1 MPGLQKETFDFLV
14 NLSKNNNR
22 EWFQVNRSSYEQAI
36 ADFQQFIFSLIAGIS
51 HFDKSIG
58 ALEPRDCIFR
68 IYRDVRFSANKNP
81 YKENFGAFIAP
92 GGRKSNSC
100 GYYIHIQP
108 GGSFASGGLYM
119 APALVMKAVRLAMV
133 DNRSEFLS
141 IISNHKFKSTF
152 TWEGVDHLKRIPTG
166 FQSDSELDLFLRL
179 KHITPS
185 CDFPD
190 DKLVHPEFDLKVVEV
205 FETLSPLIKFLNQ
218 AIQ

>member
-1 MPGLQKETFDFLV
+1 MPGLRNDTVEFLV

-22 EWFQVNRSSYEQAI
+22 EWFQANRNSYELAN
-36 ADFQQFIFSLIAGIS
+36 ADFQQLVFTLIAGIS

-68 IYRDVRFSANKNP
+68 IYRDVRFSVNKNP

-92 GGRKSNSC
+92 GGRKSKGC

-119 APALVMKAVRLAMV
+119 APTPVMKQVRMAMV
-133 DNRSEFLS
+133 DNRTGFLS
-141 IISNHKFKSTF
+141 IINNPKFKSTF
-152 TWEGVDHLKRIPTG
+152 TWEGVERVKRTPTG
-166 FQSDSELDLFLRL
+166 FQFDSQLDLFLRL

-185 CDFPD
+185 CDFAD
-190 DKLVHPEFDLKVVEV
+190 EVLVQSGFDLKAIEV
-205 FETLSPLIKFLNQ
+205 FETLSPLVKFLNQ

>member
-1 MPGLQKETFDFLV
+1 MPGLRNNTVEFLV

-22 EWFQVNRSSYEQAI
+22 EWFQANRNSYELAN
-36 ADFQQFIFSLIAGIS
+36 ADFQQLVFTLIAGIS

-58 ALEPRDCIFR
+58 ALDPRDCIFR

-92 GGRKSNSC
+92 GGRKSNRC

-119 APALVMKAVRLAMV
+119 APTPVMKQARMAMV

-141 IISNHKFKSTF
+141 IINNPKFKSTF
-152 TWEGVDHLKRIPTG
+152 TWEGVEQVKRTPAG
-166 FQSDSELDLFLRL
+166 FQFDSELDLFLRL

-185 CDFPD
+185 YDFAD
-190 DKLVHPEFDLKVVEV
+190 EVLVQCGFHLKAIEV
-205 FETLSPLIKFLNQ
+205 FETLSPLVKFLNQ

>member
-1 MPGLQKETFDFLV
+1 MPGLQKETVNFLV
-14 NLSKNNNR
+14 NLSNNNNR
-22 EWFQVNRSSYEQAI
+22 EWFQVNRNYYEQAQT
-36 ADFQQFIFSLIAGIS
+36 DFQRLVFTLIAGIS

-92 GGRKSNSC
+92 GGRKSSGC

-119 APALVMKAVRLAMV
+119 APAPVMKAVRTAMV
-133 DNRSEFLS
+133 ENRSEFLS
-141 IISNHKFKSTF
+141 VVNNPKFKSTF
-152 TWEGVDHLKRIPTG
+152 TWEGVEQAKRTPAG
-166 FQSDSELDLFLRL
+166 FEFDPELDLFLRL

-185 CDFPD
+185 RDFTDDELFHPD
-190 DKLVHPEFDLKVVEV
+190 FDLRAIEV
-205 FETLSPLIKFLNQ
+205 FETLSPLVKFLNQ
-218 AIQ
+218 AIP

>member
-1 MPGLQKETFDFLV
+1 MPGLKKETFDFLV

-22 EWFQVNRSSYEQAI
+22 EWFQANRNSYEQAI
-36 ADFQQFIFSLIAGIS
+36 ADFQQLIFSLIAGIS

-81 YKENFGAFIAP
+81 YKENFGALIAP
-92 GGRKSNSC
+92 GGRKGNGC

-119 APALVMKAVRLAMV
+119 SPAPVMKALRLAMV
-133 DNRSEFLS
+133 DNRGEFLS
-141 IISNHKFKSTF
+141 IVNNPKFKSTF
-152 TWEGVDHLKRIPTG
+152 TWEGVEQLKRTPAG
-166 FQSDSELDLFLRL
+166 FQFDSELDLFLRL

-185 CDFPD
+185 WNFADEE
-190 DKLVHPEFDLKVVEV
+190 LVHPGFDLRAIEV

-218 AIQ
+218 AIE